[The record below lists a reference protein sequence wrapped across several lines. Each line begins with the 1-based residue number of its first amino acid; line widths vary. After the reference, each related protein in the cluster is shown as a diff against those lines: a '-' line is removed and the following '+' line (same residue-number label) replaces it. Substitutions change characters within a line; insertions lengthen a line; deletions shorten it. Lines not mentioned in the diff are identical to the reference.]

1 MKEIVSDKS
10 DSNPTLWQLFIVF
23 LKMGT
28 FAYGG
33 VYSMLALLEKELVQR
48 KKWMTHESFS
58 EAFTIGQIIPGAP
71 IVNTGIFIGYHFGKF
86 PGALITVTA
95 QTLPAL
101 IKILLLA
108 TLYLKYH
115 DLPAVQATM
124 KGIGAGVVALIF
136 SVVIQMGNKIDGKK
150 YPSCI
155 SLFRC
160 SFVGNCC
167 RRKSYFSSDCI
178 RCCGN
183 LVFKE

>member
-1 MKEIVSDKS
+1 
-10 DSNPTLWQLFIVF
+10 
-23 LKMGT
+23 MGT

-86 PGALITVTA
+86 PGAVITVTA

-101 IKILLLA
+101 IKIILLA
-108 TLYLKYH
+108 TIYLKYH
-115 DLPAVQATM
+115 DLPAVQAAM

-136 SVVIQMGNKIDGKK
+136 SVVIQMGKKMERNIVPALLFSGAVLWVIAAGGNPIYPLIASGAAGIWLLKNKELK
-150 YPSCI
+150 
-155 SLFRC
+155 
-160 SFVGNCC
+160 
-167 RRKSYFSSDCI
+167 
-178 RCCGN
+178 
-183 LVFKE
+183 